1 VSENEIYN
9 YPEQQY
15 KKVLSR
21 VSEKFEGGC
30 IFILCYNVIYR
41 FPNNLFL
48 QSYESFPYETV
59 ELVFFLNVK
68 FWIESMSSSLLL
80 DHFLI
85 TFYSIDFADE
95 NEEEDEEQEEEMEL
109 EEEEEED
116 EEYNTE
122 YIEVNRIFNIK
133 TIENFFIG
141 F

>member
-1 VSENEIYN
+1 MKYTIILNNNIRKF
-9 YPEQQY
+9 YPEFP
-15 KKVLSR
+15 KNLKVDIKL
-21 VSEKFEGGC
+21 
-30 IFILCYNVIYR
+30 ILCYNVIYR

-48 QSYESFPYETV
+48 QSYESFSYEIV
-59 ELVFFLNVK
+59 ELAFSLHIK
-68 FWIESMSSSLLL
+68 FWIESMSSLLL